1 MRCDTSSYDLFLD
14 RSSDAILRIDLDRC
28 YRYANPAA
36 QALTGIPVQE
46 LIGKPV
52 LETRLSEEINPAWE
66 HAIESALATG
76 EVQTIEFRSSVGQR
90 ASLLRASVLPEQ
102 DAHGKT
108 ISALAVIHDVSK
120 RERMEKEHE
129 DLLMRERSA
138 RIQAETAARARDEFL
153 AIVSH
158 ELRAP
163 LNGIQTWA
171 HVLENQ
177 IKDSGSPGI
186 AQRAIAG
193 IKTGVSQQVRLID
206 DLLDVTRMMS
216 GKLRLI
222 KHPFTLLP
230 VVQAAVQSVAELASS
245 KQIGIECDV
254 RLGSEKIDGDADR
267 IQQALWNILTNAI
280 KFTPQGGDIKV
291 EAHCS
296 DSRAV
301 ITVSDTGVGISR
313 EFLPFLFDRFSQED
327 TSSTRRHNGLGL
339 GLFLVRHL
347 IEMHGGAIKAD
358 SPGERQGAKFSIE
371 LPLRSRRHPTISAL
385 QAEIGEQTGPL
396 PSLQGLRILLVD
408 DQEEARESLSMVLS
422 VAGASIFAAAS
433 SKEIFEWLNCA
444 SAEQL
449 PNVVILDIAMPV
461 EDGYT
466 VLRKLRTWQRSEGIL
481 PLQRV
486 PALALTAFAQREDRI
501 RALTAGFQMH
511 VAKPV
516 APEELIVVIAMM
528 ANSR

>member
-1 MRCDTSSYDLFLD
+1 
-14 RSSDAILRIDLDRC
+14 
-28 YRYANPAA
+28 
-36 QALTGIPVQE
+36 
-46 LIGKPV
+46 
-52 LETRLSEEINPAWE
+52 
-66 HAIESALATG
+66 
-76 EVQTIEFRSSVGQR
+76 
-90 ASLLRASVLPEQ
+90 
-102 DAHGKT
+102 
-108 ISALAVIHDVSK
+108 
-120 RERMEKEHE
+120 
-129 DLLMRERSA
+129 
-138 RIQAETAARARDEFL
+138 
-153 AIVSH
+153 
-158 ELRAP
+158 

-171 HVLENQ
+171 HVLEKQ
-177 IKDSGSPGI
+177 IKDVASPGI

-193 IKTGVSQQVRLID
+193 IKTGVSQQVRLIE

-222 KHPFTLLP
+222 KHPFSLLP
-230 VVQAAVQSVAELASS
+230 VVQSAVQSVAELASA
-245 KQIGIECDV
+245 KEIKIECDI
-254 RLGSEKIDGDADR
+254 RLDSEKIDGDADR
-267 IQQALWNILTNAI
+267 IQQVLWNLLTNAV
-280 KFTPQGGDIKV
+280 KFTPQGGNIRV

-296 DSRAV
+296 DSHAV
-301 ITVSDTGVGISR
+301 VSVSDNGVGISK

-347 IEMHGGAIKAD
+347 IEMHGGAIKAE
-358 SPGERQGAKFSIE
+358 SPGERQGAKFSVE
-371 LPLRSRRHPTISAL
+371 LPLRARRHPTIAAL

-396 PSLQGLRILLVD
+396 PSLQGLKVLLID

-422 VAGASIFAAAS
+422 VAGASVFAAAS
-433 SKEIFEWLNCA
+433 SKETFQWLNKA
-444 SAEQL
+444 SAEQF
-449 PNVVILDIAMPV
+449 PNVIILDIAMPI

-466 VLRKLRTWQRSEGIL
+466 VLRKLRTWQLDENVL

-528 ANSR
+528 AKAH

>member
-1 MRCDTSSYDLFLD
+1 MRCDTSAYGLFLD

-28 YRYANPAA
+28 YRYANSAA
-36 QALTGIPVQE
+36 HLLTGIPAQE

-52 LETRLSEEINPAWE
+52 SETRLSEDINPAWE

-76 EVQTIEFRSSVGQR
+76 EAQTIEFRSSVGQR
-90 ASLLRASVLPEQ
+90 TSLLRASVLPEH
-102 DAHGKT
+102 DSHGKT
-108 ISALAVIHDVSK
+108 ISALAVIHDMSK

-138 RIQAETAARARDEFL
+138 RVQAETAARARDEFL

-163 LNGIQTWA
+163 LHGIQTWA

-177 IKDSGSPGI
+177 LKDVGSPGI

-222 KHPFTLLP
+222 KHPFSLLP
-230 VVQAAVQSVAELASS
+230 VVQAAVQSVAELAAT
-245 KQIGIECDV
+245 KGIKIDCDFH
-254 RLGSEKIDGDADR
+254 LGAEKIDGDADR
-267 IQQALWNILTNAI
+267 IQQALWNLLTNAI
-280 KFTPQGGDIKV
+280 KFTPQAGHIKV

-296 DSRAV
+296 DSHAV
-301 ITVSDTGVGISR
+301 VAVSDNGAGISR
-313 EFLPFLFDRFSQED
+313 EFLPHLFDRFSQED

-347 IEMHGGAIKAD
+347 IEMHGGVIKAD
-358 SPGERQGAKFSIE
+358 SPGERQGARFSIE
-371 LPLRSRRHPTISAL
+371 LPLRLRRHPTISAL
-385 QAEIGEQTGPL
+385 QSELGEHTGSL
-396 PSLQGLRILLVD
+396 PSLQGLNILLID

-422 VAGASIFAAAS
+422 VAGASVFAAAS
-433 SKEIFEWLNCA
+433 SREIFASLNA
-444 SAEQL
+444 TSAEYL
-449 PNVVILDIAMPV
+449 PDVVILDIAMPI
-461 EDGYT
+461 EDGYA
-466 VLRKLRTWQRSEGIL
+466 VLRKLRTWQCPKGVL

-528 ANSR
+528 ASTR